1 MSKRNL
7 DRYTALSTTD
17 IHETFVIGPREFQ
30 RQRFSYAHAEAGHG
44 GQELFQSGSVGVNR
58 SKKVFPSLSLVLQVA
73 GFEGGGQIAP
83 KTVEAC
89 VAHFQNATDIAR
101 LGPVEEQI
109 AFGCIGIL
117 AVVPL

>member
-17 IHETFVIGPREFQ
+17 IYETVVIGPREFQ
-30 RQRFSYAHAEAGHG
+30 RQRFSYAHADSGHG
-44 GQELFQSGSVGVNR
+44 GQELFQSGRVGVKR
-58 SKKVFPSLSLVLQVA
+58 SKNVFPSLSLVLQFA
-73 GFEGGGQIAP
+73 GFEGGSQVAP

-89 VAHFQNATDIAR
+89 VAHFQNAAEIAR
-101 LGPVEEQI
+101 LGLVEERI

-117 AVVPL
+117 AVVAL